1 MSDRS
6 TSRQTRCDGRG
17 LVFRKSEAR
26 LPSRSRR
33 EPLARSRKENHQ
45 EHRYHQTTDGPTIP
59 TRGYDS
65 FVVVSSSRVIRRSAH
80 RSARGVR
87 SSRRGGVRAGRAR
100 CYAARCPSP
109 RRSPR
114 CPTRWHGG
122 RVLCVP
128 RHGAA
133 ALLATAD
140 TSRRSRRGRGRRARP
155 LEGDASASRRSR
167 RSVRVRRGARSRV
180 SRALPAT
187 TTQGARRLIRAR
199 RHPRRRRWTTPR
211 PGPAAW

>member
-1 MSDRS
+1 MEEVSFFEKAKRG
-6 TSRQTRCDGRG
+6 SRAARDG
-17 LVFRKSEAR
+17 
-26 LPSRSRR
+26 SRSRGR
-33 EPLARSRKENHQ
+33 EKRNTKSIDIIRLRTHDNHACV
-45 EHRYHQTTDGPTIP
+45 IL
-59 TRGYDS
+59 
-65 FVVVSSSRVIRRSAH
+65 SSSCPRPVLSAGRHTAPRAACVRRVEEAS
-80 RSARGVR
+80 
-87 SSRRGGVRAGRAR
+87 AGRAR

-122 RVLCVP
+122 RVLCV
-128 RHGAA
+128 RGHGAA

-199 RHPRRRRWTTPR
+199 RRPRRRRWTTPR

>member
-1 MSDRS
+1 MEEVSFFEKAKRG
-6 TSRQTRCDGRG
+6 SRAARDG
-17 LVFRKSEAR
+17 
-26 LPSRSRR
+26 SRSRGHEKR
-33 EPLARSRKENHQ
+33 NTKSIIIIRL
-45 EHRYHQTTDGPTIP
+45 YGPTNNNHACVIL
-59 TRGYDS
+59 
-65 FVVVSSSRVIRRSAH
+65 SSSCPRPVLSAGRHTAPRAACVRRVEEAS
-80 RSARGVR
+80 
-87 SSRRGGVRAGRAR
+87 AGRAR

-122 RVLCVP
+122 RVLWV
-128 RHGAA
+128 RGHGAA

-167 RSVRVRRGARSRV
+167 RSVRVRRGARSQEL

-199 RHPRRRRWTTPR
+199 RRPRRRRWTTPR

>member
-1 MSDRS
+1 M
-6 TSRQTRCDGRG
+6 T
-17 LVFRKSEAR
+17 
-26 LPSRSRR
+26 
-33 EPLARSRKENHQ
+33 RSRKEKHKSIIIIIRLRTHINVACV
-45 EHRYHQTTDGPTIP
+45 IL
-59 TRGYDS
+59 
-65 FVVVSSSRVIRRSAH
+65 SSSCPRPVLSAGRH
-80 RSARGVR
+80 TAPRAACVL
-87 SSRRGGVRAGRAR
+87 SRRGGVRAGRAR

-128 RHGAA
+128 RDGAA

-167 RSVRVRRGARSRV
+167 VSPVRVRRGARSRV

-199 RHPRRRRWTTPR
+199 RRPRRRRWTTPR